1 MKEKLIEI
9 LEALG
14 YPAFLQGSLNP
25 EEEYPDSFFTFWNF
39 STPEAGFYDND
50 PIRAVWGFWI
60 YFYSTDPALVEQIPE
75 QARQALKAQDWI
87 PDGKAIDVTV
97 NRSTHTGKM
106 FTVRKF
112 ENYEEV

>member
-60 YFYSTDPALVEQIPE
+60 YFYSTDPALVERIPE

-97 NRSTHTGKM
+97 NRPTHTGAM
-106 FTVRKF
+106 LTVRKF

>member
-25 EEEYPDSFFTFWNF
+25 EEEYPDSFFTFWSF
-39 STPEAGFYDND
+39 STPEAGFYDNE

-97 NRSTHTGKM
+97 NRPTHTGAM
-106 FTVRKF
+106 LTVRKF